1 MFCLDNTKVRFAV
14 FVSINVRTDLPRCN
28 CKKKI
33 KCVACVFGQL
43 ALKGEW

>member
-1 MFCLDNTKVRFAV
+1 MRFAV
-14 FVSINVRTDLPRCN
+14 FVSIYVRTDLPRCN
-28 CKKKI
+28 CKKN